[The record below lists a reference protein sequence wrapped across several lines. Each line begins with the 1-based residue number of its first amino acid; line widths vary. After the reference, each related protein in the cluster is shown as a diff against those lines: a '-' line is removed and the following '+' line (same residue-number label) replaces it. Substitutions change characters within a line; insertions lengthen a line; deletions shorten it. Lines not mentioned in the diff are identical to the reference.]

1 MTELDLEMVTSEEEK
16 RQLEERKTSNTWR
29 GLRLASK
36 SRLSSFDRLEQG
48 KGLERLFQPVSSSE
62 AAGEDNAPTAP
73 EGRDSVPQEQHQSVE
88 EQRPDQQSQVTVGN
102 AAE

>member
-1 MTELDLEMVTSEEEK
+1 MVTSEEEK

-48 KGLERLFQPVSSSE
+48 KELERLFQPVTSIE
-62 AAGEDNAPTAP
+62 AAGEDSAPSGPDRQGFAP
-73 EGRDSVPQEQHQSVE
+73 AEQHQSVE
-88 EQRPDQQSQVTVGN
+88 EQRPDQQSQVTTGD